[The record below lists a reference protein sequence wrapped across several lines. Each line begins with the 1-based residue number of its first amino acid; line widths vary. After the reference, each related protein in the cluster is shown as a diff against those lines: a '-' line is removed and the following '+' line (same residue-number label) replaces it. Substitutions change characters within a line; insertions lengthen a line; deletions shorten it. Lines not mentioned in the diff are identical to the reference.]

1 MLLFL
6 EQRVRSTLVATG
18 EKPHRQRERPMNKT
32 IDKVTTKRMALYT
45 GRTHPVLAQEVAAHL
60 EVQLGDA
67 NIVEFANGELRPR
80 FGESVRGGD
89 VFIMQTHC
97 STEGRSINDS
107 IMEQLIMIDA
117 AYRASAKRVT
127 AVCPF
132 YGYAR
137 QDRKSDGREPITA
150 RLIADLFK
158 AAGAK
163 RMVSIDLHSGQIQG
177 FFEGPVDHLT
187 AMPVLEKYVRQ
198 HARNEVVIVSPD
210 AGRVKVAERFAQH
223 LADMNADVAFINK
236 RRPKN
241 TTNVAVA
248 KEVIGEVEGRLC
260 ILADDMIDTG
270 GTIVSAADLLMARG
284 ATEVWAMATHGVLS
298 GPAIERLEKSVISR
312 VVLTNTL
319 PLPKEKQIAKI
330 EVLSVA
336 KILADALAAVFDE
349 TSVSD
354 LFDGENQ
361 S

>member
-1 MLLFL
+1 VTEIMAPIQKKLVLLAG
-6 EQRVRSTLVATG
+6 RSHPELANAVADELG
-18 EKPHRQRERPMNKT
+18 IPLSKT
-32 IDKVTTKRMALYT
+32 
-45 GRTHPVLAQEVAAHL
+45 VAY
-60 EVQLGDA
+60 D
-67 NIVEFANGELRPR
+67 FANGEIFVR
-80 FGESVRGGD
+80 FEESVRGAD
-89 VFIMQTHC
+89 AFVLQSHT
-97 STEGRSINDS
+97 TPINTW
-107 IMEQLIMIDA
+107 IMEQLIMVDA
-117 AYRASAKRVT
+117 LKRASAKRISVIM
-127 AVCPF
+127 PF

-137 QDRKSDGREPITA
+137 QDRKAEGREPITA
-150 RLIADLFK
+150 RLIADMFK
-158 AAGAK
+158 AAGSK

-187 AMPVLEKYVRQ
+187 AIPVLEKYVRSN
-198 HARNEVVIVSPD
+198 ARDGVVIVSPD

-241 TTNVAVA
+241 TANVAVA

-260 ILADDMIDTG
+260 ILTDDMIDTG
-270 GTIVSAADLLMARG
+270 GTIVSAAELLMNRG
-284 ATEVWAMATHGVLS
+284 AKEVWAMATHGVLS
-298 GPAIERLEKSVISR
+298 GPAVERLENSPITR

-319 PLPKEKQIAKI
+319 PLPEEKRIAKI

-336 KILADALAAVFDE
+336 KILADALSAVFDE